1 MMQNDVLAT
10 QGLCKSFGALRVTN
24 NVSFSL
30 PAGARHALIG
40 PNGAGK
46 STLINLLTGTIS
58 PSSGQI
64 YLHGQDVT
72 SMSTERRVRDGLVRT
87 FQVNTLFPNLT
98 PIEATTLAVSQRLGI
113 GGSIMRRM
121 SRCGAAI
128 DEAYALLEQLDLAAF
143 YRRPTR
149 ELPYGRQ
156 RLVEIALALAMRPKI
171 LLLDEPAAGIP
182 ARESEEL
189 FSLIASLPSDIA
201 ILFIEHDMDLV
212 FRFAQRIT
220 VLVAGGILCEGTPIE
235 IAAHPVVRSVYL
247 GIYQNA

>member
-1 MMQNDVLAT
+1 MTDAVLAT
-10 QGLCKSFGALRVTN
+10 RGLCKSFGGVHVTT
-24 NVSFSL
+24 NVDFSL

-46 STLINLLTGTIS
+46 STLINLLTGALAPTSGTIS
-58 PSSGQI
+58 MNGAEI
-64 YLHGQDVT
+64 T
-72 SMSTERRVRDGLVRT
+72 SYTTERRVRLGLVRT

-98 PIEATTLAVSQRLGI
+98 PLEATALAVSQRTGKSA
-113 GGSIMRRM
+113 SIFRKL
-121 SRCGAAI
+121 SSCTDEI
-128 DEAYALLEQLDLAAF
+128 DEAYELLEKLDLATF
-143 YRRPTR
+143 YHRPTR

-156 RLVEIALALAMRPKI
+156 RLVEIALALALRPKV

-182 ARESEEL
+182 AKESEKL
-189 FSLIASLPSDIA
+189 FGIISALPSDIA

-220 VLVAGGILCEGTPIE
+220 VLVAGGILCEGTPSA

-247 GIYQNA
+247 GLHKGG